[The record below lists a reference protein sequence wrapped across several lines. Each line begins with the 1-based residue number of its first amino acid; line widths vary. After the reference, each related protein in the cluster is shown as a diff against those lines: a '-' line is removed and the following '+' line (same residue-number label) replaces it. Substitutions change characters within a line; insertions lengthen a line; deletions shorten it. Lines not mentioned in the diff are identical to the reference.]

1 MRENTTKLENS
12 TETNVQHTKD
22 NDLLK
27 ARRDALQDATEK
39 NTDEPSFDWLTEHSR
54 SFLAAGYLSEGVSA
68 EERIREI
75 ADRAE
80 EILGMPGFSDKFYKY
95 MGEGYFSL
103 ASPVWSN
110 FGKKR
115 GLPISCFGSHI
126 DDDMGNILYTQS
138 EVGMMSKLGG
148 GTSGYFGKIR
158 HRGAAVKNNGYASGA
173 VHIMQLFDKMVDVVS
188 QGSVRRGR
196 FSPYLPISHPDIKE
210 FLEIGTEGN
219 SIQQLTH
226 GVTVDSTW
234 MQEMID
240 GDTDKREVWAKVLQ
254 RRGEMGYPYI
264 FYTDNANN
272 GKPDV
277 YKDKGHDIYASNLC
291 TEIMLPSSEEWSFV
305 CVLSSINVLHYDKWK
320 NTDAVETMVC
330 FLDAVLTE
338 FIDKLEEYRDSDNR
352 DHRQTF
358 MFMERAYNFAKSNRA
373 LGLGV
378 LGWHSLLQ
386 SKRHAFDSQEAYDL
400 NSEIFREIKQRSYK
414 ASEELAEKF
423 GEPET
428 LKGYGRR
435 NATLNA
441 IAPTTSSAFILGQV
455 SQGIEPIWS
464 NVYVKDIAKIKTTI
478 KNPFLEELFEEK
490 GMNTPEVWRSV
501 RDNDG
506 SVQHLEFLTEQEKDV
521 FKTYA
526 EIDQMAI
533 IYQAANRQNHIDQG
547 QSINLLVHPDM
558 PIKEI
563 NKIHITAWKLGL
575 KSLYYQHSMNAA
587 QKFKQKK
594 ECVSCEA

>member
-1 MRENTTKLENS
+1 MSENTTTNLSDDLKKAKTPVVEELIHARKETLQEAKNS
-12 TETNVQHTKD
+12 E
-22 NDLLK
+22 
-27 ARRDALQDATEK
+27 
-39 NTDEPSFDWLTEHSR
+39 EPAFKWLTDHSR
-54 SFLAAGYLSEGVSA
+54 QFLASGYLPEGVSA

-80 EILGMPGFSDKFYKY
+80 QILEIPGFSDKFYKY

-110 FGKKR
+110 FGKRR

-126 DDDMGNILYTQS
+126 DDDMGNILFTQS

-158 HRGAAVKNNGYASGA
+158 HRGAPVKNNGYASGA

-196 FSPYLPISHPDIKE
+196 FSPYLPIEHSDIHE

-226 GVTVDSTW
+226 GVTVGDEW

-240 GDTDKREVWAKVLQ
+240 GDTEKREIWAKVLQ

-264 FYTDNANN
+264 FFRDHANN
-272 GKPDV
+272 GAPEV
-277 YKDKGHDIYASNLC
+277 YRENEHKIYASNLC
-291 TEIMLPSSEEWSFV
+291 TEIMLPSNEKWSFV
-305 CVLSSINVLHYDKWK
+305 CVLSSINLLNYDKWK

-330 FLDAVLTE
+330 FLDAVLSE
-338 FIDKLEEYRDSDNR
+338 FIEKLESYRDSEDLE
-352 DHRQTF
+352 DRQTF
-358 MFMERAYNFAKSNRA
+358 MFMERAYNFAKDNRA
-373 LGLGV
+373 LGLGA

-386 SKRHAFDSQEAYDL
+386 SKRLAFDSQEAYDL
-400 NSEIFREIKQRSYK
+400 NSEVFKTIKERSYK
-414 ASEELAEKF
+414 ASEDLAKRF
-423 GEPET
+423 GEPAV

-464 NVYVKDIAKIKTTI
+464 NIYVKDIAKIKTTI
-478 KNPFLEELFEEK
+478 KNPFLMDMLEEK
-490 GMNTPEVWRSV
+490 GQNTPEVWRSI
-501 RDNDG
+501 RDMDG
-506 SVQHLEFLTEQEKDV
+506 SVQHLDFLTEEEKDV
-521 FKTYA
+521 FRTYA
-526 EIDQMAI
+526 EIDQLAI

-547 QSINLLVHPDM
+547 QSVNILVHPDT
-558 PIKEI
+558 PVKEI
-563 NKIHITAWKLGL
+563 NKVHVSAWKLGL

-587 QKFKQKK
+587 QKFRQKK
-594 ECVSCEA
+594 DCVSCEA